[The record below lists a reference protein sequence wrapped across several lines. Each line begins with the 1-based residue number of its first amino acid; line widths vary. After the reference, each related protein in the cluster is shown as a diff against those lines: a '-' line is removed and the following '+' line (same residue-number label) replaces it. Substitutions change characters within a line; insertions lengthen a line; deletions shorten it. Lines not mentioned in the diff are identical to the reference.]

1 MNRQTEEINTLTKK
15 NESLET
21 MVANLQKKIA
31 QGVPTVKPVESKESD
46 SFVNILLARINEL
59 EAKLKSVES
68 LQQVLPVPPIPPNI
82 TTTLTPP
89 VAQVVKPRS
98 KSMPE
103 VHVKI

>member
-1 MNRQTEEINTLTKK
+1 
-15 NESLET
+15 

-31 QGVPTVKPVESKESD
+31 QGVPTVKPVESTESD
-46 SFVNILLARINEL
+46 SFVNILLSRINEL

-68 LQQVLPVPPIPPNI
+68 IQQVLPVPPVPPIQPNM
-82 TTTLTPP
+82 TTTVPPP
-89 VAQVVKPRS
+89 VAQAVKPRS